1 MARRQPVINRS
12 YNNSPASPA
21 VSVSWL
27 SKHRVLTRRLF
38 TWSDVIYLAERY
50 LFVTLERKHLD
61 GWAEEGVFMAAE
73 KSLWGGVMFV
83 LLLKRCKLFWE
94 LCSHL
99 LWLSIG
105 GSVILWFWL
114 ITFFFFSLSVLL
126 LLLCLGLIVVVFSLV
141 LLLLCLSLTRFS
153 LEENRPV

>member
-61 GWAEEGVFMAAE
+61 GWAEEGVFMAGE
-73 KSLWGGVMFV
+73 KSLLGGVMFV
-83 LLLKRCKLFWE
+83 LLLKRCKHFWE

-105 GSVILWFWL
+105 GSVILLFWL
-114 ITFFFFSLSVLL
+114 ITFFFSLGFIIVIVFRFDCFFSLMLL
-126 LLLCLGLIVVVFSLV
+126 LF
-141 LLLLCLSLTRFS
+141 CLSLTRFS